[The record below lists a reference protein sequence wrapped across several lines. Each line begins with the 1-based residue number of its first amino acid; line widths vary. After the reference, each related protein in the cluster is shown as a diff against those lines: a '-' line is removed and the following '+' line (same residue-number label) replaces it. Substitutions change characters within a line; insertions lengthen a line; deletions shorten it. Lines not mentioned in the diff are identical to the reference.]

1 MTVAESRTAEHA
13 ALVAALRRVLP
24 PDGLLTAEAERRVYE
39 CDALSHY
46 RALPLAVALPDTVQ
60 QLQAL
65 LRLCGEHGVPVV
77 PRGAGTGL
85 SAGALPRT
93 DGILLSMTR
102 FDRILEIDPDN
113 RIARVQP
120 GVRNLAVS
128 EAAAPLGLFYAPDPS
143 SQFASSIGG
152 NIAENSGGVHCVK
165 YGLTTHNLLEVT
177 LVTMDGELLTLGSGG
192 LDGPGYDLLALVT
205 GSEGMLGV
213 VVEAR
218 LKLLPLPE
226 SIVLLQ
232 AAFPDLERAGRA
244 VMDIVAAGVVPAG
257 LEMMDQVAVEVV
269 EGYIQMG
276 LPVDAAALLLCEL
289 DGATAE
295 VEAQLERVQALM
307 RACDGY
313 DIRLARDPDERTRL
327 WAGRKGAFPAMG
339 RVSPDFY
346 IVDATVPRRHLAGI
360 LRRIGELAA
369 EYGQRVATAFH
380 AGDGNLHPLILYDG
394 GVPEEVARTE
404 KLASRILDEC
414 LAVGGTITGEHG
426 IGAEKI
432 DKACRQ
438 FADPV
443 LEDYFAVKRAFDP
456 SGLLNPGKAI
466 PTLTR
471 CAELHGT
478 HVHHGHLPHPELEHF

>member
-1 MTVAESRTAEHA
+1 MTVTPSTTDHA
-13 ALVAALRRVLP
+13 ALLAALRAVLP
-24 PDGLLTAEAERRVYE
+24 ADALLTDESERRVYE
-39 CDALSHY
+39 CDALANY
-46 RALPLAVALPDTVQ
+46 RALPLAVALPDTVEQ
-60 QLQAL
+60 VQAL
-65 LRLCGEHGVPVV
+65 LRLCRQHGVPVV

-85 SAGALPRT
+85 SAGALPRE
-93 DGILLSMTR
+93 DGVLLSMTR

-128 EAAAPLGLFYAPDPS
+128 EAAAVHGLFYAPDPS

-177 LVTMDGELLTLGSGG
+177 LVTLDGELLTLGGGG
-192 LDGPGYDLLALVT
+192 LDGPGFDLLALVT

-218 LKLLPLPE
+218 LKLLPVPE

-232 AAFPDLERAGRA
+232 AAFPDLERGGRA
-244 VMDIVAAGVVPAG
+244 VMDIVAAGVVPAA
-257 LEMMDQVAVEVV
+257 LEMMDQVAIEVI
-269 EGYIQMG
+269 EGYIQAG
-276 LPVDAAALLLCEL
+276 LPLDAAAVLFCEL
-289 DGATAE
+289 DGAVAE
-295 VEAQLERVQALM
+295 VQAQLDRVTALM
-307 RACDGY
+307 QACGGY
-313 DIRLARDPDERTRL
+313 DLRLARDADERTRL

-346 IVDATVPRRHLAGI
+346 IVDATVPRRHLPGI

-369 EYGQRVATAFH
+369 EHGQRVATAFH

-394 GVPEEVARTE
+394 AIPDQVERTE
-404 KLASRILDEC
+404 RLAGRILEEC
-414 LAVGGTITGEHG
+414 LKLGGTITGEHG

-432 DKACRQ
+432 DKACKQ
-438 FADPV
+438 FAAPV

-456 SGLLNPGKAI
+456 AGLLNPGKAI
-466 PTLTR
+466 PTLAR
-471 CAELHGT
+471 CAELRGS
-478 HVHHGHLPHPELEHF
+478 HVHHGQLPHPELERF

>member
-1 MTVAESRTAEHA
+1 MTQTHTSTDGHA
-13 ALVAALRRVLP
+13 ALIAALRHVLP
-24 PDGLLTAEAERRVYE
+24 ADGLLTAEAERRAYE
-39 CDALSHY
+39 CDALANY
-46 RALPLAVALPDTVQ
+46 RALPLAVALPDTVEQ
-60 QLQAL
+60 VQAL
-65 LRLCGEHGVPVV
+65 LRLCLQHGVPVV

-102 FDRILEIDPDN
+102 FGRILEIDPDN
-113 RIARVQP
+113 RVARVQP

-128 EAAAPLGLFYAPDPS
+128 EAAAVHGLFYAPDPS

-165 YGLTTHNLLEVT
+165 YGLTTHNLLGVT

-226 SIVLLQ
+226 AIVLLQ

-257 LEMMDQVAVEVV
+257 LEMMDQVAIEVV
-269 EGYIQMG
+269 EGYIRMG

-307 RACDGY
+307 RACGGY
-313 DIRLARDPDERTRL
+313 DLRVARDPDERTRL

-346 IVDATVPRRHLAGI
+346 IVDATVPRRHLAGV
-360 LRRIGELAA
+360 LHRIGELAK
-369 EYGQRVATAFH
+369 EHGQRVATAFH

-394 GVPEEVARTE
+394 GVPDEVARTE
-404 KLASRILDEC
+404 KLASCILDEC

-438 FADPV
+438 FTDPV

-466 PTLTR
+466 PSLAR

-478 HVHHGHLPHPELEHF
+478 HVRHGHLPHPELEHF

>member
-1 MTVAESRTAEHA
+1 MTLTHTQA
-13 ALVAALRRVLP
+13 ADSAGLLEALRDVLP
-24 PDGLLTAEAERRVYE
+24 PDGLITAEAERRVYE
-39 CDALSHY
+39 CDALANY
-46 RALPLAVALPDTVQ
+46 CALPLAVALPETIAQVQ
-60 QLQAL
+60 AV
-65 LRLCGEHGVPVV
+65 LRVCREHGAPVV

-85 SAGALPRT
+85 SAGALPRE
-93 DGILLSMTR
+93 DGVLLSMTR
-102 FDRILEIDPDN
+102 LDRILGIDPDN
-113 RIARVQP
+113 RVARVQP

-128 EAAAPLGLFYAPDPS
+128 EAAAEHGLFYAPDPS

-177 LVTMDGELLTLGSGG
+177 LVTMDGELLTLGGA
-192 LDGPGYDLLALVT
+192 LDSPGYDLLALVT

-244 VMDIVAAGVVPAG
+244 VMDIIAGGVVPAG
-257 LEMMDQVAVEVV
+257 LEMMDQVAIEVV

-289 DGATAE
+289 DGADAE

-307 RACDGY
+307 QACDGY
-313 DIRLARDPDERTRL
+313 AIRVARDADERTRL

-346 IVDATVPRRHLAGI
+346 ITDATVPRRHLAGI
-360 LRRIGELAA
+360 LRRIGELAR
-369 EYGQRVATAFH
+369 EYELRVATAFH

-394 GVPEEVARTE
+394 SVPDEVARTE
-404 KLASRILDEC
+404 ALASRILDEC
-414 LAVGGTITGEHG
+414 LALGGTISGEHG

-438 FADPV
+438 FGDA
-443 LEDYFAVKRAFDP
+443 EIGDYFAVKRAFDP

-466 PTLTR
+466 PTLVR
-471 CAELHGT
+471 CAELRGS
-478 HVHHGHLPHPELEHF
+478 HVHHGQVPHPELERF